1 MSNLELSNRNTFCQ
15 CPKCQAFFRQSDTV
29 VYEDV
34 RPPLDWLEK
43 LNREIAT
50 LEERENAIKV
60 KIAKSKADATTQG
73 RIDANAHIASFDTL
87 FSPLGYD
94 PNDAKVHF
102 HPVDF
107 IVFNGMNSV
116 ENPVIKNIVLLDS
129 KVNSGTI
136 QESIRS
142 CIENEQYKFVTIK
155 INNDGTVIEE

>member
-1 MSNLELSNRNTFCQ
+1 MNNRNNFCLCGNCQ
-15 CPKCQAFFRQSDTV
+15 RIYRLSDSVIYQDSRPK
-29 VYEDV
+29 
-34 RPPLDWLEK
+34 LDWLEK

-73 RIDANAHIASFDTL
+73 RFDANAHIAPFDTV
-87 FSPLGYD
+87 FGPLGYD

-129 KVNSGTI
+129 KNNTGPI